1 MEELKKFLFLLVAL
15 MLVLVGC
22 TTTNPSI
29 RDTWLN
35 AVNQTSSEAK
45 MTFAADVN
53 VDGMN
58 LNDEQKKIA
67 ELFEAGFVIEQ
78 KAQDEQNAYVKISA
92 VNDQPLRDLGV
103 WNAKEKAA
111 AEMLVKE
118 NVMYFKTSAD
128 PFFFKVDMDEMNDTD
143 FDMQSQYELQQQVM
157 EFMKGEFKNYIAQ
170 FNYEIPELQDLGFK
184 TIETP
189 AGKEDV
195 LKVKFELGIN
205 EVLDFTEYTVG
216 NLANYERLDVF
227 IKDFSGFMPAEVQP
241 TDAEL
246 TTAVTE
252 AKTQL
257 NQFKAMLS
265 GMNEESLEAMMGKDI
280 DFKISTKYGIS
291 KEKYIASED
300 TVINIGIKD
309 PATGE
314 NGSAVIKATSLV
326 WNVNGNVKLPEVKD
340 AVNVTEY
347 ENNINKVRTLPDDT
361 PLKKLL
367 LQEFNA
373 SFTIGEPYAILG
385 SDFKEL
391 DAAPYNKDGS
401 TMVPVAVIGE
411 WLDSETKWDAKT
423 NQVTLNVNN
432 TEIKLTLG
440 SKDAYVN
447 GNKVIMNT
455 AAESVNGRT
464 FVPVAFIAK
473 ELGAKSEY
481 NSETQEVKIYF
492 E

>member
-1 MEELKKFLFLLVAL
+1 M
-15 MLVLVGC
+15 
-22 TTTNPSI
+22 
-29 RDTWLN
+29 
-35 AVNQTSSEAK
+35 
-45 MTFAADVN
+45 
-53 VDGMN
+53 
-58 LNDEQKKIA
+58 
-67 ELFEAGFVIEQ
+67 
-78 KAQDEQNAYVKISA
+78 VKIC
-92 VNDQPLRDLGV
+92 N
-103 WNAKEKAA
+103 
-111 AEMLVKE
+111 
-118 NVMYFKTSAD
+118 
-128 PFFFKVDMDEMNDTD
+128 
-143 FDMQSQYELQQQVM
+143 MQSQYEMQQKVM

-170 FNYEIPELQDLGFK
+170 FNYEIPKLQDLGFK
-184 TIETP
+184 TIQTP
-189 AGKEDV
+189 EGNEDV

-205 EVLDFTEYTVG
+205 EVLDFAEYTVG

-227 IKDFSGFMPAEVQP
+227 VKEFAGFMPAEVQP

-265 GMNEESLEAMMGKDI
+265 GMNEESLEAMIGKDV
-280 DFKISTKYGIS
+280 DFKITTEYGIS

-309 PATGE
+309 PTTGE

-326 WNVNGNVKLPEVKD
+326 WNVNGDVKLPEVKD

-347 ENNINKVRTLPDDT
+347 ENDINKVRTLPDDT

-391 DAAPYNKDGS
+391 DAAPYIKDGS

-411 WLDSETKWDAKT
+411 WLDSETKWDGNT
-423 NQVTLNVNN
+423 NQVTLKVKD

-440 SKDAYVN
+440 SKEAYVN
-447 GNKVIMNT
+447 GNKVIMHT

>member
-1 MEELKKFLFLLVAL
+1 MKVLKKFLFLLVAL

-22 TTTNPSI
+22 TMTNPSL

-45 MTFAADVN
+45 LTLSADVN

-58 LNDEQKKIA
+58 LTNEQKKIA

-78 KAQDEQNAYVKISA
+78 KAQDEQNAYVKITA
-92 VNDQPLRDLGV
+92 NNDKPLRDLGV
-103 WNAKEKAA
+103 WTSKEKAA

-128 PFFFKVDMDEMNDTD
+128 PFFFKVDMDEMNDQD
-143 FDMQSQYELQQQVM
+143 FNMQSQYELQKKVM
-157 EFMKGEFKNYIAQ
+157 EFMKGEFKSYISQ
-170 FNYEIPELQDLGFK
+170 FNYEIPKLQDLGFK

-195 LKVKFELGIN
+195 LKVKYELGIN
-205 EVLDFTEYTVG
+205 EVLDFAEYTVD
-216 NLANYERLDVF
+216 NLANYDRLDVF
-227 IKDFSGFMPAEVQP
+227 VKEFAGFMPAEIQP
-241 TDAEL
+241 TEAEL

-257 NQFKAMLS
+257 GQFKTTLG
-265 GMNEESLEAMMGKDI
+265 GMTKESLEAMIGKDI
-280 DFKISTKYGIS
+280 DFKIATEVGIS
-291 KEKYIASED
+291 KKKYIASED

-309 PATGE
+309 PATGKS
-314 NGSAVIKATSLV
+314 GSAVIKATSLV

-347 ENNINKVRTLPDDT
+347 EKDLNKVRSLSDDT
-361 PLKKLL
+361 PLKKLFM
-367 LQEFNA
+367 QEFNA
-373 SFTIGEPYAILG
+373 SFTIGETFAMLG

-391 DAAPYNKDGS
+391 DAAPYIKDGS

-411 WLDSETKWDAKT
+411 WLDSDTKWDGKT
-423 NQVTLNVNN
+423 NQVTMKIKD

-440 SKDAYVN
+440 SKEAYVN
-447 GNKVIMNT
+447 GNKVIMHT

-473 ELGAKSEY
+473 ELGAKSDY

>member
-1 MEELKKFLFLLVAL
+1 

-22 TTTNPSI
+22 TTTNPSLK
-29 RDTWLN
+29 DTWLN
-35 AVNQTSSEAK
+35 AVNQTSSESK
-45 MTFAADVN
+45 LTLSADVN
-53 VDGMN
+53 IDGMN
-58 LNDEQKKIA
+58 LTNEQKKIA

-78 KAQDEQNAYVKISA
+78 KAQDEHNAYVKITA
-92 VNDQPLRDLGV
+92 NNDKPLRDLGV
-103 WNAKEKAA
+103 WTAKEKAT

-128 PFFFKVDMDEMNDTD
+128 PFFFKVDMDEMDGQD
-143 FDMQSQYELQQQVM
+143 FNMQSQYEMQQKVM
-157 EFMKGEFKNYIAQ
+157 EFMKGEFKNYISQ
-170 FNYEIPELQDLGFK
+170 FNYEIPKLQDLGFK
-184 TIETP
+184 TIQTP
-189 AGKEDV
+189 EGKEEV

-205 EVLDFTEYTVG
+205 EILDFVVYTID

-227 IKDFSGFMPAEVQP
+227 VKEFAGFMPAEVQP
-241 TDAEL
+241 TETEL

-257 NQFKAMLS
+257 GQFKAMLS
-265 GMNEESLEAMMGKDI
+265 GMNEESLGAMIGKDI
-280 DFKISTKYGIS
+280 DFKITTEYGIS

-309 PATGE
+309 PTTGE

-326 WNVNGNVKLPEVKD
+326 WNVNGDVKLPEVKD

-347 ENNINKVRTLPDDT
+347 ENDINKVRTLPDDT

-391 DAAPYNKDGS
+391 DAAPYIKDGS

-411 WLDSETKWDAKT
+411 WLDSETKWDGNT
-423 NQVTLNVNN
+423 NQVTLKVKD

-440 SKDAYVN
+440 SKEAYVN
-447 GNKVIMNT
+447 GNKVIMHT

>member
-22 TTTNPSI
+22 TTTNPSLK
-29 RDTWLN
+29 DTWLN
-35 AVNQTSSEAK
+35 AVNQTSSESK
-45 MTFAADVN
+45 LTLSADVN
-53 VDGMN
+53 IDGMN
-58 LNDEQKKIA
+58 LTNEQKKIA

-78 KAQDEQNAYVKISA
+78 KAQDEHNAYVKITA
-92 VNDQPLRDLGV
+92 NNDKPLRDLGV
-103 WNAKEKAA
+103 WTAKEKAT
-111 AEMLVKE
+111 AEILVKE

-128 PFFFKVDMDEMNDTD
+128 PFFFKVDMDEMDGQD
-143 FDMQSQYELQQQVM
+143 FNMQSQYEMQQKVM
-157 EFMKGEFKNYIAQ
+157 EFMKGEFKNYISQ
-170 FNYEIPELQDLGFK
+170 FNYEIPKLQDLGFK
-184 TIETP
+184 TIQTP
-189 AGKEDV
+189 EGKEEV

-205 EVLDFTEYTVG
+205 EILDFIVYTMD
-216 NLANYERLDVF
+216 NLANYERLDIFVKEF
-227 IKDFSGFMPAEVQP
+227 AGFMPAEVQP
-241 TDAEL
+241 TEAEL

-257 NQFKAMLS
+257 GQFKAMLS
-265 GMNEESLEAMMGKDI
+265 GMNEESLEAMIGKDI
-280 DFKISTKYGIS
+280 DFKITTEYGIS

-300 TVINIGIKD
+300 TIINIGIKD
-309 PATGE
+309 PTTGE

-326 WNVNGNVKLPEVKD
+326 WNVNGDVKLPEVKD

-347 ENNINKVRTLPDDT
+347 ENDINKVRTLPDDT

-367 LQEFNA
+367 LQKFNA

-391 DAAPYNKDGS
+391 DAAPYIKDGS

-411 WLDSETKWDAKT
+411 WLDSETKWDGNT
-423 NQVTLNVNN
+423 NQVTLKVKD

-440 SKDAYVN
+440 SKEAYVN
-447 GNKVIMNT
+447 GNKVIMHT